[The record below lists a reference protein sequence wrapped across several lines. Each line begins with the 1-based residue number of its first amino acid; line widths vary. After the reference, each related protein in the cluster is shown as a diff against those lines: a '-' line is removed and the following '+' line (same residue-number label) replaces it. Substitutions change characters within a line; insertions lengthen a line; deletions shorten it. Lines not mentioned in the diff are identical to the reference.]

1 MMMSINLVM
10 NLFTDILPMTEMYHF
25 HLFQFFF
32 CFCLFIFTNSN
43 YFDSDCFAKFNAL
56 KSVA

>member
-1 MMMSINLVM
+1 MMMSINMVM
-10 NLFTDILPMTEMYHF
+10 NPFTDILPITEMYHF
-25 HLFQFFF
+25 HLFQFV

-43 YFDSDCFAKFNAL
+43 NFDSDCFAKFNAL

>member
-32 CFCLFIFTNSN
+32 FLFLSV
-43 YFDSDCFAKFNAL
+43 YLYKFKL
-56 KSVA
+56 F